1 MQISEEGSKK
11 PEIDFDRSGVVA
23 QPGASKG
30 LELAQVLGVG
40 PQGVRRGV
48 ALVFKRGQEAINL
61 LPHGSRN
68 GLGVDET
75 GERQKR
81 ALGKSTAATQL
92 VFDGL
97 GQVGKESERD
107 IRGLVVMKSEDGRG
121 FDDIT
126 VAIPG
131 SDPTDLL
138 NVLREIGGVE
148 VLSVI
153 PVE

>member
-1 MQISEEGSKK
+1 MALFRLQISLPDRPGSL
-11 PEIDFDRSGVVA
+11 
-23 QPGASKG
+23 GA
-30 LELAQVLGVG
+30 LAS
-40 PQGVRRGV
+40 
-48 ALVFKRGQEAINL
+48 AI
-61 LPHGSRN
+61 GFA
-68 GLGVDET
+68 GG
-75 GERQKR
+75 
-81 ALGKSTAATQL
+81 
-92 VFDGL
+92 
-97 GQVGKESERD
+97 D

-138 NVLREIGGVE
+138 NVLRDIGGVE